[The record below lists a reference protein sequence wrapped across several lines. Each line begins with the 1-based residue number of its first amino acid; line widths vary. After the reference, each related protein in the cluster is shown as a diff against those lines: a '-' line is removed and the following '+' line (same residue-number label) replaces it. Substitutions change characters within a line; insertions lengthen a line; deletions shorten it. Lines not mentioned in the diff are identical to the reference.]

1 MHFSLSPGFN
11 STGSKAEKSPL
22 RSACVGTVLV
32 SGSGIESLMPSQPKN
47 QNTLFF
53 PLKTFGIH
61 NGPPAGRPP
70 WLSRV
75 TGLRDRALFVDNGVA
90 ASADTRVDS

>member
-1 MHFSLSPGFN
+1 MHFGFSPGFN
-11 STGSKAEKSPL
+11 SRGSKAEKSPL

-32 SGSGIESLMPSQPKN
+32 SGSGIESLLPSPPKN

-61 NGPPAGRPP
+61 NGPPAVRPH
-70 WLSRV
+70 WLNRV
-75 TGLRDRALFVDNGVA
+75 TGLRKPALLVKNGVA
-90 ASADTRVDS
+90 ASADTWLNS